1 MIHEDF
7 PFKCGNSVENISIHS
22 VTKMELPK
30 LDLVDEV
37 MRAKVLDALKP
48 LDIDEIKCKKL
59 MTVFDE
65 ELDKGK
71 QLKQII
77 LLQFHFLQ
85 V

>member
-1 MIHEDF
+1 
-7 PFKCGNSVENISIHS
+7 
-22 VTKMELPK
+22 MELPK

-37 MRAKVLDALKP
+37 MRAKVLDVLKP

-71 QLKQII
+71 QLKKII
-77 LLQFHFLQ
+77 LLEFLFLQ
-85 V
+85 VWSQVSQAQAYKWRTLLFQNF